1 MQNQGQGCNASA
13 QIIRCRRML
22 CQTQEFYYMFPSPR
36 RSSISNH
43 PSGFRTMAQRRLM
56 HQRLDSSS
64 TGNSNQH
71 FMIDNEENYENYMQ
85 NNMLPRNTLNNRH
98 ADSFIDNN
106 AMCGKQQLV
115 QEFESND
122 RLYSQGMNESIGV
135 ERQARQTMSQSRV
148 ALSDFINN
156 NSIENDQSFNG
167 LDDHSYSRKNTD
179 NFSYEDENHVNAA
192 YYTNC
197 QRDCSAERLKVLQAN
212 HSYPCEDQRFQNPN
226 VCSYQRNPYVNTLR
240 IARNSN
246 SNHIVNTD
254 RSEKQSSWNHDVES
268 KLVNQHLK
276 AKIEQHSSLNRQVKS
291 KLVKDST
298 LLQLAL
304 KDIIDREK
312 ESEKVQIES
321 AKNKKNFRI
330 EGSAITEVQE
340 SDKKSQTI
348 NKSKHFGSVT
358 DKTESNIICYTSSA
372 GKTVQ
377 CMNANK
383 KNIPEKEPF
392 EKKNF
397 PSSSNVPT
405 VERKIVTENAKPIT
419 RKSRENE
426 NQNKATGHQQVNVK
440 SSSECLGEDRDRSQ
454 TEQSAEAS
462 YNLALEQ
469 WQKQNLCKTKTSD
482 SQLTNTDDPYLQ
494 AHQQLKTQYSDRSI
508 NIHSSNTKNCDP
520 CLQAKKQNLCKTET
534 SDSQLT
540 NTDDP
545 YLQKHH
551 QLKIQNP
558 DRSINIH
565 SSNKKNRD
573 PRLEAHKQ
581 NSTISHDSLNANSF
595 HQNTEICTAN
605 DHSYSQSTPL
615 LRDRKNVDC
624 NLSLDK
630 LQSINPE
637 CPTKNPCTENKISS
651 ETSRLDRKEVS
662 SKDTGFIQALVDVVK
677 VMFDLRRNKH
687 FEEKIIPE
695 AGNQIDKA
703 SKDDNKLTG
712 QKLNKTI
719 SANKNDYKLVRQSG
733 NQPNKVSKIEH
744 KHVRKTGNQ
753 QIKPNKSESKQVD
766 EIRNQAKSIDTNQEN
781 SQNGRE
787 DKHIKCQESSNF
799 SKSKTS
805 PVLSKTAIN
814 TKVTNE
820 KLASLETTKSNGK
833 PLLCNSNANDRNI
846 FTCVF
851 ETGSMKKR
859 TRCVNSDII
868 ENDYLI
874 DKNKDPDEYRKKSD
888 LLEKSCSSQTLG
900 KLNEESYSLHTDKI
914 TERSDSFHT
923 QERLNNKYRSV
934 TSSNVEKHFKR
945 LDEFKAC
952 SKDILA
958 QQKSQLIVDQC
969 DKLDNETSISDRGC
983 HKQGKT
989 VTNSGKY
996 CCLSSTE
1003 NSEDELLPEK
1013 KDEESVKGKHVD
1025 GPKKSEAQY
1034 FISQGD
1040 TLQNDSAS
1048 SNKDTSSYRKGSNNT
1063 FERTGLEDKITCKT
1077 PSPTKRSTKVQS
1089 TGKDFS
1095 FLELGYC
1102 PLALPLGCYAYEDD
1116 ADKDENNNDS
1126 PKRLINEPDIIATN
1140 KHMRKLCD
1148 EKYNHDNTEI
1158 LRPWVIR
1165 YLDEIPKPT
1174 IRKEFLDKM
1183 DLELNENKSIHHDI
1197 LQASIA
1203 SPENDYS
1210 EEDDIETDHRES
1222 PLIIPLDSHYVKDII
1237 KPHLIKSTLAI
1248 SLDDTLSD
1256 LNSIPVSDEECD
1268 WSLGEFDKSEDDSS
1282 MDNYSDRVP
1291 GGYSDVVPGES
1302 DQNEDKTD
1310 SAVGKSTYSMKSSQS
1325 ESNPKISGNSQD
1337 VNVTD
1342 HNLIDRSN
1350 NSVENQAT
1358 NSKTDS
1364 SVSCEIQSNEKIL
1377 LQKEANFH
1385 EETDNKKEKYQRGET
1400 WKKID
1405 SKQRK
1410 DMISNIETKSENLEK
1425 DEGKGDN
1432 LMSTQGTTKLSSL
1445 LKNKVIDSAS
1455 SSALSTKKTRI
1466 NKRFSPT
1473 ENQLFQEAMNFLC
1486 SGKIKDNNE
1495 KIIDC
1500 FSNSSIRTR
1509 QKSSNMGKDVE
1520 QGEARKKKQEK
1531 PSSVEKDI
1539 IHAENSQK
1547 EIISLE
1553 KEQEENDE
1561 NCDSIDE
1568 TKDHFEPKTKNTE
1581 LDKKVNNGSIDRKY
1595 LVEDIKKQEEEK
1607 FDSSFVEMPVNE
1619 QSKCS
1624 LKRPEIS
1631 MEVLSSKQKE
1641 LSSGVYKQKDIP
1653 LKRPDISPEE
1663 SEALTG
1669 LLTLGECH
1677 KSVETQTLYNTDL
1690 EISSENRTIL
1700 NSSCEFKSDNTNH
1713 SSDEIIQTS
1722 ELENKIDQHINK
1734 LLEDVRDKMLNDD
1747 KSGKNGQ
1754 VKGKNEQREKV
1765 QYDKKGKQELN
1776 IQDNEKG
1783 KQKQNLEGNT
1793 KDKQEQN
1800 IQDNK
1805 KGKQKQNLE
1814 GNTKDK
1820 QEQNPEVDKKGKE
1833 LQNPEGDQKGKEL
1846 QNPEGD
1852 QKDKQEQNVKVDKKG
1867 KELQNPEGDQ
1877 MDKQK
1882 QYVKVDKKQEQNL
1895 EDDKKDKQEP
1905 NLEDDK
1911 KDKQEPNLED
1921 DKKDKQEP
1929 NLEDDKKEQQE
1940 PNLAGDKKDQQE
1952 GSLEDDKRT
1961 NKNKILNEK
1970 GKHEQNLKSDNQEQN
1985 LQSSKKEE
1993 EDHHLMPFLIA
2004 AATEND
2010 RSVPIDT
2017 TEQSGSTGVQTVTA
2031 SNDTQ
2036 SPPSSEYQ
2044 EHSDSDT
2051 IPLIEKP
2058 VVEEKTP
2065 GKWLIP
2071 ILERLNIDISKGRL
2085 IVTKTAQKL
2094 CIKTGTLVKSTCLY
2108 SSQTSVVQEKDRNI
2122 NNSEIDMS
2130 ADGDKSDH
2138 HGNDRQNY
2146 DDELDIEN
2154 VNSSITRSMKRKRG
2168 QTLGQNSMELRS
2180 QLTTNIKKWKKLK
2193 GHVKVDEDIVL
2204 PRITRNRTLQ
2214 VSKNPTINFPNK
2226 NVNLKKKKTS
2236 GIKESGTVAKFQET
2250 SEDKS
2255 IKSLCCKKSDSSNK
2269 KSKGKGTKRKLEFDL
2284 REDETKEN
2292 KEEIVDDK
2300 DENQM
2305 KTKPPEVKKKKI
2317 SKCRKKLNKNS
2328 TTEDKSTE
2336 NKSPASELPE
2346 QKDNLE
2352 QLDKNEKSENG
2363 TQQKVKK
2370 SVMKK
2375 SSIKSLK
2382 SLSTPKTK
2390 SLKAISGAKSKKKTM
2405 ANGNKV
2411 CFRLVTEPSEQKIV
2425 RLKAE
2430 ALKKL
2435 YATKICAYC
2444 KQTVPSRQFK
2454 HHVKTYHPYR
2464 CAKCGLLFSDKE
2476 EKIGHRREKHSS
2488 QQYHCIICNKIFDE
2502 KWHYGHHIKSLVHRN
2517 NREIY
2522 RRAINIM
2529 KSCIGLELVPASKDL
2544 MILEDGHSDS
2554 TQKSLVPVEQRVNL
2568 FCSTEDVTLSYH
2580 EPEVQKLLNELS
2592 DVKSVMLNL
2601 VKSNSDFSFGQ
2612 FTSSGQS
2619 DFFDCQ
2625 IAKASNTKF
2634 H

>member
-1 MQNQGQGCNASA
+1 MYRPRGFDRRECPEPPHLLLQQNRFQILNAQNQQNCTTPLLYKQTGNTNMDLGQGHSTNINIMQNQGQGCSASA

-71 FMIDNEENYENYMQ
+71 VMIDNEENYENYMQ
-85 NNMLPRNTLNNRH
+85 NNMLPRNTINNRQ
-98 ADSFIDNN
+98 ANSFKDNN
-106 AMCGKQQLV
+106 VVCGKQQLV
-115 QEFESND
+115 QEFECND
-122 RLYSQGMNESIGV
+122 RLNNQGMNESIGQ
-135 ERQARQTMSQSRV
+135 ELQARQTMSQSRV

-167 LDDHSYSRKNTD
+167 LDDHSYSRKNAD

-197 QRDCSAERLKVLQAN
+197 QRDCSAERLKVLQTN
-212 HSYPCEDQRFQNPN
+212 HSYPCEDQRFQNSN
-226 VCSYQRNPYVNTLR
+226 VCPYQRNPYVNTLR

-276 AKIEQHSSLNRQVKS
+276 AKIEQHSSLNREVKS
-291 KLVKDST
+291 KLVKEST

-340 SDKKSQTI
+340 SDKKLQTI
-348 NKSKHFGSVT
+348 NKSKQFGSVT
-358 DKTESNIICYTSSA
+358 DKTESNIKCHTSSA

-383 KNIPEKEPF
+383 RNIPEKEPL

-405 VERKIVTENAKPIT
+405 VERKILVENAKLVT
-419 RKSRENE
+419 RKAIEIENIK
-426 NQNKATGHQQVNVK
+426 KATVQQQVNVK
-440 SSSECLGEDRDRSQ
+440 SSSECSSEVKVRTQ

-482 SQLTNTDDPYLQ
+482 SQKTNTDDPYLQ
-494 AHQQLKTQYSDRSI
+494 AHQQLKTLNSGRSI
-508 NIHSSNTKNCDP
+508 NIHSSNSKNCDP
-520 CLQAKKQNLCKTET
+520 RLEAQKQNLCKSKT

-540 NTDDP
+540 NTGDP
-545 YLQKHH
+545 FLQAHQ
-551 QLKIQNP
+551 QLKSQNFG
-558 DRSINIH
+558 RSINIH
-565 SSNKKNRD
+565 ASNTKNRD
-573 PRLEAHKQ
+573 PRLEARKQ
-581 NSTISHDSLNANSF
+581 NSTISNDSLNANSF
-595 HQNTEICTAN
+595 DQNTEICTAN

-637 CPTKNPCTENKISS
+637 CPTKNPCAENKRSS
-651 ETSRLDRKEVS
+651 ENSRLDRKEVS

-703 SKDDNKLTG
+703 SKDDNKLAG

-719 SANKNDYKLVRQSG
+719 SANQDDYKLVRQSG

-744 KHVRKTGNQ
+744 KHVRKTENQ

-766 EIRNQAKSIDTNQEN
+766 ETRNHAKSIDTNKEN

-787 DKHIKCQESSNF
+787 DKDINCQGSSNF

-805 PVLSKTAIN
+805 PVLSKTVKN

-820 KLASLETTKSNGK
+820 KLASLETTKSNDK
-833 PLLCNSNANDRNI
+833 PLSCNSIANDRNI

-859 TRCVNSDII
+859 TRCVDSDFI
-868 ENDYLI
+868 ENDNLM
-874 DKNKDPDEYRKKSD
+874 DKNKYLDEHRKKSD
-888 LLEKSCSSQTLG
+888 LLEKSYSSQTPG
-900 KLNEESYSLHTDKI
+900 KLNEESKSLHTDKI

-923 QERLNNKYRSV
+923 QERLNDKYPSV
-934 TSSNVEKHFKR
+934 TSINVEKQIQR
-945 LDEFKAC
+945 LEEFKAC
-952 SKDILA
+952 SKDMLA

-969 DKLDNETSISDRGC
+969 DKLDNETSFSDKGC

-989 VTNSGKY
+989 ITNSGEY
-996 CCLSSTE
+996 CLLSSTE
-1003 NSEDELLPEK
+1003 NSEDEYLPEK
-1013 KDEESVKGKHVD
+1013 KAGESVKEKHED
-1025 GPKKSEAQY
+1025 GQKKFEAQCL
-1034 FISQGD
+1034 ISQGD
-1040 TLQNDSAS
+1040 TSQNNSAS
-1048 SNKDTSSYRKGSNNT
+1048 SNKDTSCYRKGSNNISD
-1063 FERTGLEDKITCKT
+1063 RTGLEGKITCKT
-1077 PSPTKRSTKVQS
+1077 PSPKKKSTKVQS

-1116 ADKDENNNDS
+1116 ADKDENNNNS
-1126 PKRLINEPDIIATN
+1126 PKRLENEPDIVATN

-1165 YLDEIPKPT
+1165 YLDEISKPT
-1174 IRKEFLDKM
+1174 IREEFLDKM
-1183 DLELNENKSIHHDI
+1183 DLELNENKANHHDI

-1222 PLIIPLDSHYVKDII
+1222 PLIIPLDSHYAKDIM
-1237 KPHLIKSTLAI
+1237 KPHQIKSTLAI

-1268 WSLGEFDKSEDDSS
+1268 WSLGEFEKSEDDSS
-1282 MDNYSDRVP
+1282 KDNYSDRVP
-1291 GGYSDVVPGES
+1291 GSYSDAVPGES
-1302 DQNEDKTD
+1302 DQNEDNTD
-1310 SAVGKSTYSMKSSQS
+1310 SAVGKSTYSKKSLQS
-1325 ESNPKISGNSQD
+1325 ESNPESSGNIQD
-1337 VNVTD
+1337 VNITD
-1342 HNLIDRSN
+1342 HNLIDRSSTEVTKYTKN
-1350 NSVENQAT
+1350 ENREHLLQRETPLMKDNSVDNQAT

-1364 SVSCEIQSNEKIL
+1364 SVSCKIQSNENVL
-1377 LQKEANFH
+1377 QQKEANFH
-1385 EETDNKKEKYQRGET
+1385 QETDNKKEKY
-1400 WKKID
+1400 
-1405 SKQRK
+1405 QRK
-1410 DMISNIETKSENLEK
+1410 DMISNIETKSDNLEK
-1425 DEGKGDN
+1425 VEGMGDN
-1432 LMSTQGTTKLSSL
+1432 LISTQGTTKLSSL

-1539 IHAENSQK
+1539 VHATNVKKKRYCKPSKVKELKEKQKIILDNLKSQK

-1581 LDKKVNNGSIDRKY
+1581 LDKKVNNGSKDRKI
-1595 LVEDIKKQEEEK
+1595 LVEDIEKQEEEK
-1607 FDSSFVEMPVNE
+1607 FDYSFVEMPVSE

-1641 LSSGVYKQKDIP
+1641 LSSGVYKQKDLP

-1669 LLTLGECH
+1669 LLTLGEGH

-1690 EISSENRTIL
+1690 AVSSENGTIL

-1713 SSDEIIQTS
+1713 SSGEIIQTS
-1722 ELENKIDQHINK
+1722 ELENKIDQRISN

-1754 VKGKNEQREKV
+1754 VKGKNKQRENV
-1765 QYDKKGKQELN
+1765 QYDKKGKQEP
-1776 IQDNEKG
+1776 
-1783 KQKQNLEGNT
+1783 NLEGDEN
-1793 KDKQEQN
+1793 
-1800 IQDNK
+1800 
-1805 KGKQKQNLE
+1805 
-1814 GNTKDK
+1814 
-1820 QEQNPEVDKKGKE
+1820 
-1833 LQNPEGDQKGKEL
+1833 
-1846 QNPEGD
+1846 
-1852 QKDKQEQNVKVDKKG
+1852 
-1867 KELQNPEGDQ
+1867 
-1877 MDKQK
+1877 
-1882 QYVKVDKKQEQNL
+1882 
-1895 EDDKKDKQEP
+1895 
-1905 NLEDDK
+1905 
-1911 KDKQEPNLED
+1911 
-1921 DKKDKQEP
+1921 DKQEP
-1929 NLEDDKKEQQE
+1929 NLEDDKKEKQE
-1940 PNLAGDKKDQQE
+1940 PNLENDQKEKQE
-1952 GSLEDDKRT
+1952 PNLEDDKKEKQEP
-1961 NKNKILNEK
+1961 NFEGDKKNKQEPSLADVKKDKQERYLEGDK
-1970 GKHEQNLKSDNQEQN
+1970 QGKQEQNLEGDQKDKCEQIHERHEKDKHEENLKSNKQEQN

-1993 EDHHLMPFLIA
+1993 HINHPMPILIA

-2017 TEQSGSTGVQTVTA
+2017 TVQQSESTGGQTVTA
-2031 SNDTQ
+2031 SNDTP
-2036 SPPSSEYQ
+2036 SPLSYEYL

-2051 IPLIEKP
+2051 IPLVEKP

-2094 CIKTGTLVKSTCLY
+2094 CIKTGTLIKSTCSY
-2108 SSQTSVVQEKDRNI
+2108 SSQASSVQDKDRNI
-2122 NNSEIDMS
+2122 NNCEIDMS
-2130 ADGDKSDH
+2130 ADGDKSGH

-2154 VNSSITRSMKRKRG
+2154 VNSSITRRR
-2168 QTLGQNSMELRS
+2168 E
-2180 QLTTNIKKWKKLK
+2180 
-2193 GHVKVDEDIVL
+2193 V
-2204 PRITRNRTLQ
+2204 RT
-2214 VSKNPTINFPNK
+2214 
-2226 NVNLKKKKTS
+2226 
-2236 GIKESGTVAKFQET
+2236 
-2250 SEDKS
+2250 
-2255 IKSLCCKKSDSSNK
+2255 
-2269 KSKGKGTKRKLEFDL
+2269 SKGKA
-2284 REDETKEN
+2284 
-2292 KEEIVDDK
+2292 
-2300 DENQM
+2300 Q
-2305 KTKPPEVKKKKI
+2305 
-2317 SKCRKKLNKNS
+2317 
-2328 TTEDKSTE
+2328 
-2336 NKSPASELPE
+2336 
-2346 QKDNLE
+2346 
-2352 QLDKNEKSENG
+2352 
-2363 TQQKVKK
+2363 
-2370 SVMKK
+2370 
-2375 SSIKSLK
+2375 
-2382 SLSTPKTK
+2382 
-2390 SLKAISGAKSKKKTM
+2390 
-2405 ANGNKV
+2405 
-2411 CFRLVTEPSEQKIV
+2411 
-2425 RLKAE
+2425 
-2430 ALKKL
+2430 
-2435 YATKICAYC
+2435 
-2444 KQTVPSRQFK
+2444 
-2454 HHVKTYHPYR
+2454 
-2464 CAKCGLLFSDKE
+2464 
-2476 EKIGHRREKHSS
+2476 
-2488 QQYHCIICNKIFDE
+2488 
-2502 KWHYGHHIKSLVHRN
+2502 
-2517 NREIY
+2517 
-2522 RRAINIM
+2522 
-2529 KSCIGLELVPASKDL
+2529 
-2544 MILEDGHSDS
+2544 
-2554 TQKSLVPVEQRVNL
+2554 
-2568 FCSTEDVTLSYH
+2568 
-2580 EPEVQKLLNELS
+2580 
-2592 DVKSVMLNL
+2592 
-2601 VKSNSDFSFGQ
+2601 
-2612 FTSSGQS
+2612 
-2619 DFFDCQ
+2619 
-2625 IAKASNTKF
+2625 
-2634 H
+2634 